1 MKKLRPHQIKAIKE
15 SPNKWGLWFKQRVG
29 KTPTA
34 IGLADARAESALV
47 ICPKSLVYHWQEE
60 VKTWGSGACEISVIG
75 RERFRI
81 DWEKL
86 PAIQAIIVDEAHQ
99 NFSSYKNLTY
109 KALDKYMQR
118 HGCTFLWLLTGTP
131 VPSSSW
137 SVYSYGK
144 LFGKDWRWID
154 WDRTFFDKFKMGN
167 RWIPVPKKGTDEKL
181 QKIIRS
187 IGTVIDLKDV
197 AEVADDEDV
206 IETFTLNKEQKKM
219 IKDYFDPL
227 PIVRYTRQHQIEQG
241 VLKSDDYRDE
251 ISIPCEKDKRLLEVV
266 NNNEKIIVVCR
277 YHAQI
282 DKYVDIL
289 KKTKRSIYVL
299 DGRQKR
305 TASEIAPEAENDQS
319 AIVVIQC
326 DTCVGFSLKSFST
339 MVFASMSFSFVNY
352 DQMKSRMKSMD
363 KNTTN
368 TYIHFLT
375 EGKSIDKG
383 VYDAVMR
390 KQDFSIELFNNK

>member
-34 IGLADARAESALV
+34 IGLADTRAESALV

-60 VKTWGSGACEISVIG
+60 VKTWCAGDCNITVIG

-118 HGCTFLWLLTGTP
+118 HGCPFLWLLTGTP

-154 WDRTFFDKFKMGN
+154 WDRAFFDKFKMGN
-167 RWIPVPKKGTDEKL
+167 RWIPTPKKGTDEKL
-181 QKIIRS
+181 QKIVRS

-206 IETFTLNKEQKKM
+206 IETFTLNKDQKKM
-219 IKDYFDPL
+219 IKEYFDPL

-241 VLKSDDYRDE
+241 VLKSDGYRDE
-251 ISIPCEKDKRLLEVV
+251 ISVPCEKDKRLLEIV
-266 NNNEKIIVVCR
+266 NNNEKIVIVSS

-282 DKYVDIL
+282 DKHVDIF
-289 KKTKRSIYVL
+289 KKTKRNIYVL

-305 TASEIAPEAENDQS
+305 TASEIAPEAENDPS
-319 AIVVIQC
+319 AIVIAQSAC
-326 DTCVGFSLKSFST
+326 CVGFSLKSFST

-363 KNTTN
+363 KKTPN

-375 EGKSIDKG
+375 EGKSIDNG
-383 VYDAVMR
+383 VYASVMR